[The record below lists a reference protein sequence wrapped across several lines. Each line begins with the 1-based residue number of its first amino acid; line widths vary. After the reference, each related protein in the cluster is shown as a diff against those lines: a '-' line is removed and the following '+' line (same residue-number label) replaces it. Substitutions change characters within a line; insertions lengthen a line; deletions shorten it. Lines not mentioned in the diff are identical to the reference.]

1 MGLKRAAK
9 GLCIAA
15 TILALG
21 YLLVPEATKS
31 EGKTFVIFARE
42 TFTPCLTELSVTG
55 TDQERAKALVD
66 AEVQLFEGEK
76 AAWAKDY
83 DKAHNCFN
91 LSMEKISRA
100 TGAKSAIAALF
111 LCHQAIFELTNDH
124 FAEAESAAR
133 HALAHLPEKTPC
145 RSLLFAARFTL
156 IQALDGQGK
165 RRQMIPYL
173 EANIALA
180 GELDAKLAKAG
191 TSDPLRFTILT
202 LPRLAYVYGA
212 ENDQAKEKHTYETLL
227 TVLDKEVETAQKQK
241 RSLTYSCR
249 QNLYRCLLSLGLL
262 EKEQNQYGK
271 AIAFFTRANQVIPL
285 NPRALQERSR
295 CYLDLGQNENALADA
310 NQAVQLSADRG
321 SSLIVQAR
329 VLEKCGLL
337 GRCSQGITASQNY
350 AGITQTARYER
361 AQILMHL
368 TRYKEAIEDF
378 TKCQSGPIEYPHLR
392 SERGEAYYLD
402 HQYEKA
408 LVDYEAA
415 LNSVDAAAL
424 GVSNFAATKSNDN
437 RAKITERKQ
446 QLQALLARMP
456 DKKPLTP
463 AHRTPGHGKGAGAA
477 RP

>member
-1 MGLKRAAK
+1 MKRAAK
-9 GLCIAA
+9 WLCIAA
-15 TILALG
+15 TTIALG
-21 YLLVPEATKS
+21 YLLVPETTKS
-31 EGKTFVIFARE
+31 EGKTFLVFARE
-42 TFTPCLTELSVTG
+42 TFTPCLAELGSTG
-55 TDQERAKALVD
+55 TNQERGKALVD
-66 AEVQLFEGEK
+66 AEIQLFEGEK

-83 DKAHNCFN
+83 DKAHSCFD
-91 LSMEKISRA
+91 LSIEKITRA

-145 RSLLFAARFTL
+145 RSLLFATRFTL

-173 EANIALA
+173 EANIPLA
-180 GELDAKLAKAG
+180 GELDEKLARAG

-212 ENDQAKEKHTYETLL
+212 ENDQANEKRTYEIFLAK
-227 TVLDKEVETAQKQK
+227 LDQEQELAQKQK
-241 RSLTYSCR
+241 RTLTHSCR

-262 EKEQNQYGK
+262 EKEQSQYGR

-285 NPRALQERSR
+285 SPRALQERSR
-295 CYLDLGQNENALADA
+295 CYLDLGQNETALADA

-329 VLEKCGLL
+329 VLEKCGHL
-337 GRCSQGITASQNY
+337 GRCSQGITASQNF

-368 TRYKEAIEDF
+368 TRYKEAIDDF

-408 LVDYEAA
+408 LLDYEAA
-415 LNSVDAAAL
+415 LSSVDSGIVRINTL
-424 GVSNFAATKSNDN
+424 K
-437 RAKITERKQ
+437 RKHE
-446 QLQALLARMP
+446 LQALLARMP
-456 DKKPLTP
+456 EKKPLTGAGREP
-463 AHRTPGHGKGAGAA
+463 AHHKPVGTVKP
-477 RP
+477 